1 MKLSTVSVDKGGGLR
16 RFLDF
21 MGWALGIKARVD
33 KKKIITAFLVRIEAS
48 AQEIRETI
56 TRLELRYQSLLKKA
70 VSAMVK
76 KENDRALIYANEAAQ
91 VKSIY
96 RKLTVVDKVLEQI
109 KLRLETIE
117 NMSNIQVPMVE
128 VTNIL
133 SVVRDYIKDVVP
145 SMASSI
151 DTLINESKRVLVE
164 TTDSIEIDPEKA
176 LETTPEARKLLEDL
190 EKTVAETV
198 NNRLPDI
205 PVSLL
210 SPRSKSL
217 EVKVKETAIKV
228 PVAPRPRIR
237 KPRPEEID
245 REVLEYILTHGGF
258 IDVGDLAA
266 KLGVGKSV
274 IRESLYRLREQNKI
288 KF

>member
-1 MKLSTVSVDKGGGLR
+1 MSTISLDKGGGFR
-16 RFLDF
+16 RFLGF
-21 MGWALGIKARVD
+21 MGWALGIKSKPD
-33 KKKIITAFLVRIEAS
+33 KKKVITAFLIRIEAS

-56 TRLELRYQSLLKKA
+56 TRMELRYQVLLKKA
-70 VSAMVK
+70 LSAMVK

-109 KLRLETIE
+109 KLRLETLE

-151 DTLINESKRVLVE
+151 DTLISESKRVLVE
-164 TTDSIEIDPEKA
+164 TTDTIEIDPEKA
-176 LETTPEARKLLEDL
+176 LEATPEARKLLDEL
-190 EKTVAETV
+190 EKTVASTV
-198 NNRLPDI
+198 NSRLPDI

-210 SPRSKSL
+210 HPSRSKSL

-237 KPRPEEID
+237 KPNPEEID

-258 IDVGDLAA
+258 IDVGDLAT
-266 KLGVGKSV
+266 KLGVGKSA
-274 IRESLYRLREQNKI
+274 IKESLYRLRDQNKI